1 MAPDAMT
8 RGDDP
13 RDLARLPI
21 RELRERAQLPERS
34 RNDLGGV
41 LFGDWVS
48 PFLTRAFLRHGV
60 SPTVGTF
67 GMLIAGLTGAVLLP
81 FGGVW
86 SAAAAL
92 CFVLFYV
99 FDCVDGEVAR
109 LRGIDRFFWS
119 FPDFFFGAWVMAL
132 FHVSLGIYAF
142 WFTESLF
149 MLLAGTALA
158 LALLT
163 KKFIDVCHVFLTVE
177 QIMAADATKRARYA
191 AELGVDPAAVPAPP
205 AEPEAVISRRQV
217 IARYGGPIGVVRA
230 ALANFHLAMLCFAVV
245 AILDLI
251 IGPWRIAGTPID
263 LKTLFLLLY
272 LPLYLLHVADHFVF
286 LWRGGFVTRSAAL
299 LRRLA
304 RWNA

>member
-1 MAPDAMT
+1 MT
-8 RGDDP
+8 PGEDP

-21 RELRERAQLPERS
+21 RELRERAQQPERS
-34 RNDLGGV
+34 RNDLGGA

-48 PFLTRAFLRHGV
+48 PFLTRAFLRHDV

-67 GMLIAGLTGAVLLP
+67 GMLIAGLAGALLLP
-81 FGGVW
+81 FGGGW
-86 SAAAAL
+86 SVAGAL

-99 FDCVDGEVAR
+99 LDCVDGEVAR
-109 LRGIDRFFWS
+109 LRGIDRYFWS

-142 WFTESLF
+142 RFTESPW

-177 QIMAADATKRARYA
+177 QIVTADATKRARYA
-191 AELGVDPAAVPAPP
+191 TQLGVDPADAPVPP
-205 AEPEAVISRRQV
+205 AEPAILTSRRQV
-217 IARYGGPIGVVRA
+217 IARYGGAVGVVRA
-230 ALANFHLAMLCFAVV
+230 ALANFHLAMLCFAVL
-245 AILDLI
+245 AILDLM
-251 IGPWRIAGTPID
+251 IGPWRIAETPLD

-286 LWRGGFVTRSAAL
+286 LWRGGFAARSAAL

>member
-1 MAPDAMT
+1 VTA
-8 RGDDP
+8 GEDP

-21 RELRERAQLPERS
+21 GELRERAQQPERS
-34 RNDLGGV
+34 RNDLGGAV
-41 LFGDWVS
+41 FGDWVS

-60 SPTVGTF
+60 SPTVGTV
-67 GMLIAGLTGAVLLP
+67 GMLIAGLTGALLLP

-99 FDCVDGEVAR
+99 LDCVDGEVAR
-109 LRGIDRFFWS
+109 LRGIDRYFWS

-132 FHVSLGIYAF
+132 FHVSLGVYAF
-142 WFTESLF
+142 RLTESPW

-177 QIMAADATKRARYA
+177 HIIAADPARRARYA
-191 AELGVDPAAVPAPP
+191 AQLGVDPAAAPAPP
-205 AEPEAVISRRQV
+205 AEPEVLTSRRQV
-217 IARYGGPIGVVRA
+217 IARYGGLVGVLRA
-230 ALANFHLAMLCFAVV
+230 ALANFHLAMLCFAAL
-245 AILDLI
+245 AILDLAV
-251 IGPWRIAGTPID
+251 GPWRIAETPID
-263 LKTLFLLLY
+263 LKTLFLVLY
-272 LPLYLLHVADHFVF
+272 LPLYLVHVADHFVF
-286 LWRGGFVTRSAAL
+286 LWRGGFAARSAAL

-304 RWNA
+304 HWNA